1 MGEIFD
7 GQYGFVFKWG
17 IIVNNTY
24 IDTDVQNIIGLL
36 HVTKTKIS
44 IRSLAEK
51 LKNLK
56 NSFFL

>member
-36 HVTKTKIS
+36 HVTKK
-44 IRSLAEK
+44 
-51 LKNLK
+51 
-56 NSFFL
+56 